1 MFTGN
6 LEAEVER
13 YPEFDG
19 LEKHLLKAQIVRIA
33 YNTVL
38 VPNEMFVKNDETGV
52 VEHKDMED
60 GPFVPPNFEAIGNPE
75 TWIHMNP
82 NILTSGRVTN
92 YRPSDKTE
100 EDFEEENGKLN
111 EIE

>member
-1 MFTGN
+1 M
-6 LEAEVER
+6 
-13 YPEFDG
+13 Y
-19 LEKHLLKAQIVRIA
+19 
-33 YNTVL
+33 
-38 VPNEMFVKNDETGV
+38 VKNDETGV

-111 EIE
+111 EIEQKHEGGELVERLVGINTEVKKFPL